1 MTKICLKVKPGARKN
16 QVIKKEDGSFAVSVT
31 APPEK
36 GKANK
41 AVIRLLTDYFGIAKS
56 KIRVI
61 SGATSKNKIAEVS
74 DA

>member
-31 APPEK
+31 APPKK

>member
-41 AVIRLLTDYFGIAKS
+41 AVIRLLADYFGIAKS

>member
-31 APPEK
+31 APPKK

-41 AVIRLLTDYFGIAKS
+41 AVIRLLADYFGIAKS

>member
-41 AVIRLLTDYFGIAKS
+41 AVIRFLADYFGIAKS